1 MLIVICYCL
10 EMKVILF
17 NIIQLHTYY
26 EAKAILI
33 QHSLNNLTI
42 LTDSIAQKIKIS
54 PVK

>member
-1 MLIVICYCL
+1 
-10 EMKVILF
+10 MKVILF

-42 LTDSIAQKIKIS
+42 LILIAQKIKIS